1 MRWDGRTRSGTDERG
16 STSRGVRAC
25 SLWRKRLLGVTGELS
40 ALVPRPLSLLEHS
53 DTLTELV
60 GRDTEQQALRD
71 LVDDHRDVI
80 IAGAPGCGKTRL
92 CAELGDRVLF
102 LERGEPHRV
111 ADDVRE
117 DRPTAVVVD
126 DARGR
131 GQQIELL
138 RRIRVEA
145 NQQFSVIA
153 VTWRAELED
162 VQRDLPGAAIV
173 VLEPLERE
181 LMDTIIQFAGARSF
195 CARHLILDQAEGRPG
210 WTLAATNCRY
220 QPGPAHRGNCRPAR
234 LREQQVDLATR
245 LGRATR
251 RGQVLRR
258 PTPALL
264 VPVDPLV
271 SGSPWGTHVIGPE
284 CRCARCRRRTASSR

>member
-111 ADDVRE
+111 ADDVRKH
-117 DRPTAVVVD
+117 RPTAVVVD
-126 DARGR
+126 DG
-131 GQQIELL
+131 
-138 RRIRVEA
+138 
-145 NQQFSVIA
+145 IA
-153 VTWRAELED
+153 T
-162 VQRDLPGAAIV
+162 
-173 VLEPLERE
+173 
-181 LMDTIIQFAGARSF
+181 T
-195 CARHLILDQAEGRPG
+195 
-210 WTLAATNCRY
+210 
-220 QPGPAHRGNCRPAR
+220 
-234 LREQQVDLATR
+234 
-245 LGRATR
+245 
-251 RGQVLRR
+251 
-258 PTPALL
+258 
-264 VPVDPLV
+264 LV
-271 SGSPWGTHVIGPE
+271 SIPTRESI
-284 CRCARCRRRTASSR
+284 CATACAILASLT